1 MQTAR
6 GSFASKN
13 LQQYGLPNKHSMLGL
28 DNTITHTTGKD
39 GLAFF
44 EAGRGDNHP
53 PLRPLG
59 VGEERVYIPI
69 SQCPPSVRAKDM
81 AAGRTRRS
89 CIKNTSTGEMDLEV
103 RWTKPRP
110 SLFNYIDMGPKCW
123 PARFKMFV
131 GKMKLRGGWSWDYVE
146 MFRRVCSWATGRLRR
161 TLSPAIS
168 PLPQGPELARTAIAK
183 QLKFVSK
190 CFGQASTKMPSQDC
204 PRL

>member
-161 TLSPAIS
+161 TPCVLRS
-168 PLPQGPELARTAIAK
+168 L
-183 QLKFVSK
+183 
-190 CFGQASTKMPSQDC
+190 
-204 PRL
+204 